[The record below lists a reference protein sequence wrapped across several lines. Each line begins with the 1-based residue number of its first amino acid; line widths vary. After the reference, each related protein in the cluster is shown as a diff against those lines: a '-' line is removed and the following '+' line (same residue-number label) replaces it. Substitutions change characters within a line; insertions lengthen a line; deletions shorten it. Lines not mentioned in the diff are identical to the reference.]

1 MTSKDILPRY
11 QWKRKVKSTREGRS
25 RRDWLSLG
33 LQCVYVF
40 YLISMM
46 LLPTQLNSCRPG
58 YLHKCFI
65 ISHQCTILARS
76 HREMANSCQLTFK
89 PYLIRLQGEVRT
101 RNSRLS
107 TLVSRP
113 GTRLSRTTVSA
124 KKKKARH
131 TTSCHWVGAWVCAS
145 ECVCEYKLLRQ
156 CQHAKFF
163 LPQRWQ
169 MTTSWTHA
177 F

>member
-1 MTSKDILPRY
+1 META
-11 QWKRKVKSTREGRS
+11 
-25 RRDWLSLG
+25 LSLG
-33 LQCVYVF
+33 MQCVYVF

-46 LLPTQLNSCRPG
+46 LLPPDCRLLNSCRPG

-107 TLVSRP
+107 TLGTRL

-124 KKKKARH
+124 KKKATH
-131 TTSCHWVGAWVCAS
+131 IQQAATEWVRKCVPVSVCK
-145 ECVCEYKLLRQ
+145 YKLLRQ

-163 LPQRWQ
+163 LPQR
-169 MTTSWTHA
+169 
-177 F
+177 